1 MRKGF
6 SYLLCI
12 LILLVLLVSACQTTE
27 NDKNSIENIYLQAQK
42 YGYNNTINMF
52 LYDLS
57 SNDNQLSYESVKL
70 NGFSGTF
77 EQWTELLKG
86 EDGKSPFVTKCDDG
100 YWYVDG
106 AKTPFMIK
114 PLNGDSNNNEDSDD
128 NGDDENVVVSM
139 ADFDGIIDGVS
150 FAQAEVNPEFTSAN
164 GTLTT
169 AAKSTTGNYFG
180 YIATGNKAGSRPNEY
195 TVLAVINGDTKKIEG
210 IKILQEGATSSSYNV
225 TEEAMN
231 MYKEIEIADPTAFDG
246 LQFGA
251 GGVMAGATE
260 SASTFKNAMMVI
272 AQYYAT
278 YELGAVDPS
287 LEIIEKLNALE
298 EGVTYEKGEVY
309 DYTAEGIEVLYHFNS
324 SAEGKMAYVADVT
337 VTSVYD
343 TAGKEVEL
351 SESKTVRV
359 AVVYDE
365 SDGYEIVNVIVLSEY
380 TEDTVTVAEY
390 VESRIAGK
398 SKTTINGLTTK
409 KQTNTA
415 EKAAV
420 RLLALDSFEYSQA
433 GTGKY
438 FDMLA
443 TVSDATFTQV
453 SATADTTL
461 GTIKFAATANDSK
474 YGPVAGIIVTAT
486 SVGANPDITLIA
498 LVSTVTDQVVAFAF
512 NGDITTSGYSP
523 CPTQEQLEGAYL
535 NVDVSTATAFDD
547 ITDGIVSGATNT
559 SDTIKNAFKMVA
571 QVYSENLET
580 LSLGTKAIVE
590 EIAPGATATELK
602 ENNAGEN
609 AVVLSVYAN
618 ADTTVY
624 VVYGK
629 PQGIASNAGVFAVAV
644 KGGKITAVK
653 MISDPSSGGYSLSQQ
668 TLDKYVGT
676 DFTSSGLAT
685 SNVQTGTTF
694 SSNVLHNAL
703 LWAATYANA

>member
-1 MRKGF
+1 MSAKQF
-6 SYLLCI
+6 FTSSSFKSI
-12 LILLVLLVSACQTTE
+12 AVLLVIAIVCVALL
-27 NDKNSIENIYLQAQK
+27 SILNPL
-42 YGYNNTINMF
+42 
-52 LYDLS
+52 LYV
-57 SNDNQLSYESVKL
+57 EV
-70 NGFSGTF
+70 GGMT
-77 EQWTELLKG
+77 
-86 EDGKSPFVTKCDDG
+86 
-100 YWYVDG
+100 
-106 AKTPFMIK
+106 
-114 PLNGDSNNNEDSDD
+114 
-128 NGDDENVVVSM
+128 
-139 ADFDGIIDGVS
+139 DFDGIIDGVS

-169 AAKSTTGNYFG
+169 AAKSTSGNYFG
-180 YIATGNKAGSRPNEY
+180 YIATGNKAGDKPNDY
-195 TVLAVINGDTKKIEG
+195 TVLAVINGDTKKVEG
-210 IKILQEGATSSSYNV
+210 VKILSEGATSSSYNV

-251 GGVMAGATE
+251 GGIMAGATQ
-260 SASTFKNAMMVI
+260 SAKTFQNAMMVI

-278 YELGAVDPS
+278 YELGTVDPT
-287 LEIIEKLNALE
+287 LEILEKLNALE
-298 EGVTYEKGEVY
+298 EGVTYEKGEAY

-351 SESKTVRV
+351 SEAKTVRV

-461 GTIKFAATANDSK
+461 GTINFVATGSDSQH
-474 YGPVAGIIVTAT
+474 GPVVGIIVTAT
-486 SVGANPDITLIA
+486 SVGANPSITLIA

-602 ENNAGEN
+602 ENNAGDN

-653 MISDPSSGGYSLSQQ
+653 MISDPSSGGYALSQD
-668 TLDKYVGT
+668 TLDKYVNA
-676 DFTSSGLAT
+676 DFTESGLAT
-685 SNVQTGTTF
+685 GNVQTGTTF

>member
-1 MRKGF
+1 MSAKQF
-6 SYLLCI
+6 FTSSSFKSI
-12 LILLVLLVSACQTTE
+12 AVLLVIAIVCVALL
-27 NDKNSIENIYLQAQK
+27 SILNPL
-42 YGYNNTINMF
+42 
-52 LYDLS
+52 LYV
-57 SNDNQLSYESVKL
+57 EV
-70 NGFSGTF
+70 GGMT
-77 EQWTELLKG
+77 
-86 EDGKSPFVTKCDDG
+86 
-100 YWYVDG
+100 
-106 AKTPFMIK
+106 
-114 PLNGDSNNNEDSDD
+114 
-128 NGDDENVVVSM
+128 
-139 ADFDGIIDGVS
+139 DFDGIIDGIS

-169 AAKSTTGNYFG
+169 AAKSTSGNYFG
-180 YIATGNKAGSRPNEY
+180 YIATGNKAGDKPNAY
-195 TVLAVINGDTKKIEG
+195 TVLAVINGDTKKVEG
-210 IKILQEGATSSSYNV
+210 IKILSEGATSSSYNV
-225 TEEAMN
+225 TEEVIN

-251 GGVMAGATE
+251 GGVMAGATQ
-260 SASTFKNAMMVI
+260 SAKTFQNAMMVI

-278 YELGAVDPS
+278 YELGTVDPS

-298 EGVTYEKGEVY
+298 EGVTYEKGEAY

-337 VTSVYD
+337 VTSIYD

-351 SESKTVRV
+351 AEAKTVRV
-359 AVVYDE
+359 AIVYDE
-365 SDGYEIVNVIVLSEY
+365 SDGYKIANAIVLSEY

-398 SKTTINGLTTK
+398 SETIIKGTTTK

-420 RLLALDSFEYSQA
+420 RLLALDSFNYSQA

-461 GTIKFAATANDSK
+461 GTINFVATGSDSQH
-474 YGPVAGIIVTAT
+474 GPVVGVIVTAT
-486 SVGANPDITLIA
+486 SVGANPNITLIA

-602 ENNAGEN
+602 ENNAGDN

-624 VVYGK
+624 VVYGA

-653 MISDPSSGGYSLSQQ
+653 MISDPSSGGYALSQD
-668 TLDKYVGT
+668 TLDKYVNA
-676 DFTSSGLAT
+676 DFTATGLAT

>member
-1 MRKGF
+1 MSAKQF
-6 SYLLCI
+6 FTSSSFKSI
-12 LILLVLLVSACQTTE
+12 AVLLVIAIVCVALL
-27 NDKNSIENIYLQAQK
+27 SILNPL
-42 YGYNNTINMF
+42 
-52 LYDLS
+52 LYV
-57 SNDNQLSYESVKL
+57 EV
-70 NGFSGTF
+70 GGMT
-77 EQWTELLKG
+77 
-86 EDGKSPFVTKCDDG
+86 
-100 YWYVDG
+100 
-106 AKTPFMIK
+106 
-114 PLNGDSNNNEDSDD
+114 
-128 NGDDENVVVSM
+128 
-139 ADFDGIIDGVS
+139 DFDGIIDGVS

-180 YIATGNKAGSRPNEY
+180 YIATGNKAGDKPNPY
-195 TVLAVINGDTKKIEG
+195 TVLAIINGDTKKVEG
-210 IKILQEGATSSSYNV
+210 VKILSEGATSSSYNV
-225 TEEAMN
+225 TEEVIN

-251 GGVMAGATE
+251 GGVMAGATQ
-260 SASTFKNAMMVI
+260 SAKTFQNAMMVI

-337 VTSVYD
+337 VTSIYD

-351 SESKTVRV
+351 SEAKTVRV

-398 SKTTINGLTTK
+398 SETIIKGTTTK

-453 SATADTTL
+453 KVTTQSTL
-461 GTIKFAATANDSK
+461 GTINFVATGSDSQH
-474 YGPVAGIIVTAT
+474 GPVVGIIVTAT

-547 ITDGIVSGATNT
+547 ITDAIISGATNT

-590 EIAPGATATELK
+590 EIAPSATATELK

-629 PQGIASNAGVFAVAV
+629 PQGIASNAGVFAIAV

-653 MISDPSSGGYSLSQQ
+653 MISDPSSGGYALSQD
-668 TLDKYVGT
+668 TLDKYVNA
-676 DFTSSGLAT
+676 DFTESGLAT

>member
-1 MRKGF
+1 MSAKQF
-6 SYLLCI
+6 FTSSSFKSI
-12 LILLVLLVSACQTTE
+12 AVLLVIAIVCVALL
-27 NDKNSIENIYLQAQK
+27 SILNPL
-42 YGYNNTINMF
+42 
-52 LYDLS
+52 LYV
-57 SNDNQLSYESVKL
+57 EV
-70 NGFSGTF
+70 GGMT
-77 EQWTELLKG
+77 
-86 EDGKSPFVTKCDDG
+86 
-100 YWYVDG
+100 
-106 AKTPFMIK
+106 
-114 PLNGDSNNNEDSDD
+114 
-128 NGDDENVVVSM
+128 
-139 ADFDGIIDGVS
+139 DFDDIIDGIS

-169 AAKSTTGNYFG
+169 AAKSTSGNYFG

-195 TVLAVINGDTKKIEG
+195 TVLAVINGDTKKVEG
-210 IKILQEGATSSSYNV
+210 IKILQEGATSSNYNV

-278 YELGAVDPS
+278 YELGTVDPTI
-287 LEIIEKLNALE
+287 EIIEKLNALE

-398 SKTTINGLTTK
+398 SETIIKGTTTK

-461 GTIKFAATANDSK
+461 GTINFVATGSDSQH
-474 YGPVAGIIVTAT
+474 GPVVGVIVTAT
-486 SVGANPDITLIA
+486 SVGANPNITLIA

-571 QVYSENLET
+571 QLYSSNLDT
-580 LSLGTKAIVE
+580 LSLGTSAIVE
-590 EIAPGATATELK
+590 ELAAGATATELK

-609 AVVLSVYAN
+609 AVVLGVYAN

-629 PQGIASNAGVFAVAV
+629 PQGIASNAGVFAIAV

-653 MISDPSSGGYSLSQQ
+653 MISDPSSGGYALSQD
-668 TLDKYVGT
+668 TLDKYVNA
-676 DFTSSGLAT
+676 DFTESGLAT

>member
-1 MRKGF
+1 MSAKQF
-6 SYLLCI
+6 FTSSSFKSI
-12 LILLVLLVSACQTTE
+12 AVLLVIAIVCVALL
-27 NDKNSIENIYLQAQK
+27 SILNPL
-42 YGYNNTINMF
+42 
-52 LYDLS
+52 LYV
-57 SNDNQLSYESVKL
+57 EV
-70 NGFSGTF
+70 GG
-77 EQWTELLKG
+77 
-86 EDGKSPFVTKCDDG
+86 
-100 YWYVDG
+100 
-106 AKTPFMIK
+106 
-114 PLNGDSNNNEDSDD
+114 
-128 NGDDENVVVSM
+128 M

-169 AAKSTTGNYFG
+169 AAKSTSGNYFG
-180 YIATGNKAGSRPNEY
+180 YIATGNKAGDKPNDY
-195 TVLAVINGDTKKIEG
+195 TVLAVINGDTKKVEG
-210 IKILQEGATSSSYNV
+210 VKILSEGATSSSYNV

-251 GGVMAGATE
+251 GGIMAGATQ
-260 SASTFKNAMMVI
+260 SAKTFQNAMMVI

-278 YELGAVDPS
+278 YELGTVDPT
-287 LEIIEKLNALE
+287 LEILEKLNALE
-298 EGVTYEKGEVY
+298 EGVTYEKGEAY

-337 VTSVYD
+337 VTSIYD

-351 SESKTVRV
+351 ATPSTVTV
-359 AVVYDE
+359 SVVYAE
-365 SDGYEIVNVIVLSEY
+365 EGISSKVSNAFVVSEY

-398 SKTTINGLTTK
+398 SKTAITGLTTK

-420 RLLALDSFEYSQA
+420 RLLALDSFSYSQA

-453 SATADTTL
+453 KVTTQSTL
-461 GTIKFAATANDSK
+461 GTINFVATGSDSQH
-474 YGPVAGIIVTAT
+474 GPVVGVIVTAT
-486 SVGANPDITLIA
+486 SVGANPNITLIA

-559 SDTIKNAFKMVA
+559 SDTVKNAFKMVA
-571 QVYSENLET
+571 QLYSENLET
-580 LSLGTKAIVE
+580 LSLGASAIVE
-590 EIAPGATATELK
+590 ELAAGATASKLK
-602 ENNAGEN
+602 ENNAGDN

-629 PQGIASNAGVFAVAV
+629 PQGIASNAGVFAIAV

-653 MISDPSSGGYSLSQQ
+653 MISDPSSGGYALEQA
-668 TLDKYVGT
+668 TLDKYVNA
-676 DFTSSGLAT
+676 DFTESGLAT
-685 SNVQTGTTF
+685 SNVQTGATF
-694 SSNVLHNAL
+694 SSTVLHNAL

>member
-1 MRKGF
+1 MSAKQF
-6 SYLLCI
+6 FTSSSFKSI
-12 LILLVLLVSACQTTE
+12 AVLLVIAIVCVALL
-27 NDKNSIENIYLQAQK
+27 SILNPL
-42 YGYNNTINMF
+42 
-52 LYDLS
+52 LYV
-57 SNDNQLSYESVKL
+57 EV
-70 NGFSGTF
+70 GG
-77 EQWTELLKG
+77 
-86 EDGKSPFVTKCDDG
+86 
-100 YWYVDG
+100 
-106 AKTPFMIK
+106 
-114 PLNGDSNNNEDSDD
+114 
-128 NGDDENVVVSM
+128 M

-169 AAKSTTGNYFG
+169 AAKSTSGNYFG
-180 YIATGNKAGSRPNEY
+180 YIATGNKAGDKPNDY
-195 TVLAVINGDTKKIEG
+195 TVLAVINGDTKKVEG
-210 IKILQEGATSSSYNV
+210 VKILSEGATSSNYNV

-278 YELGAVDPS
+278 YELGTVDPS

-453 SATADTTL
+453 KVTTQSTL
-461 GTIKFAATANDSK
+461 GTINFVATGSDSQH
-474 YGPVAGIIVTAT
+474 GPVVGVIVTAT
-486 SVGANPDITLIA
+486 SVGYNPDITLIA

-602 ENNAGEN
+602 ENNAGDN

-624 VVYGK
+624 VVYGA

-653 MISDPSSGGYSLSQQ
+653 MISDPSSGGYALSQD
-668 TLDKYVGT
+668 TLDKYVNA
-676 DFTSSGLAT
+676 DFTESGLAT

>member
-1 MRKGF
+1 MSAKQF
-6 SYLLCI
+6 FTSSSFKSI
-12 LILLVLLVSACQTTE
+12 AVLLVIAIVCVALL
-27 NDKNSIENIYLQAQK
+27 SILNPL
-42 YGYNNTINMF
+42 
-52 LYDLS
+52 LYV
-57 SNDNQLSYESVKL
+57 EV
-70 NGFSGTF
+70 GG
-77 EQWTELLKG
+77 
-86 EDGKSPFVTKCDDG
+86 
-100 YWYVDG
+100 
-106 AKTPFMIK
+106 
-114 PLNGDSNNNEDSDD
+114 
-128 NGDDENVVVSM
+128 M

-169 AAKSTTGNYFG
+169 AAKSTSGNYFG
-180 YIATGNKAGSRPNEY
+180 YIATGNKAGDKPNPY
-195 TVLAVINGDTKKIEG
+195 TVLAVINGDTKKVEG
-210 IKILQEGATSSSYNV
+210 VKILSEGATSSSYNV
-225 TEEAMN
+225 TEEAIN
-231 MYKEIEIADPTAFDG
+231 AYKEIEIADPTAFDG

-251 GGVMAGATE
+251 GGIMAGATQ
-260 SASTFKNAMMVI
+260 SAKTFQNAMMVI

-278 YELGAVDPS
+278 YELGTVDPT
-287 LEIIEKLNALE
+287 LEILEKLNALE
-298 EGVTYEKGEVY
+298 EGVTYEKGEAY

-337 VTSVYD
+337 VTSIYD

-351 SESKTVRV
+351 SEAKTVRV
-359 AVVYDE
+359 AIVYDE
-365 SDGYEIVNVIVLSEY
+365 SDGYKIANAIVLSEY

-390 VESRIAGK
+390 VENRIVGK

-420 RLLALDSFEYSQA
+420 RLLALDSFSYSQA

-443 TVSDATFTQV
+443 TISDATFTQV
-453 SATADTTL
+453 KITADTTL

-498 LVSTVTDQVVAFAF
+498 LVSTVTDQVVAFTF
-512 NGDITTSGYSP
+512 NGDLTTSGYP
-523 CPTQEQLEGAYL
+523 TCPTQEQLEAAYL
-535 NVDVSTATAFDD
+535 GVNVSTATAFDD
-547 ITDGIVSGATNT
+547 ITDAIISGATNT

-571 QVYSENLET
+571 QLYSSNLET
-580 LSLGTKAIVE
+580 LSLGASAIVE
-590 EIAPGATATELK
+590 ELAAGATATELK
-602 ENNAGEN
+602 ENNAGDN
-609 AVVLSVYAN
+609 AVVLGVYAN

-624 VVYGK
+624 VVYGE

-653 MISDPSSGGYSLSQQ
+653 MISDPSSGGYALEQA
-668 TLDKYVGT
+668 TLDKYVNA
-676 DFTSSGLAT
+676 DFTESGLAT

-694 SSNVLHNAL
+694 SSTVLHNAL

>member
-1 MRKGF
+1 MSAKQF
-6 SYLLCI
+6 FTSSSFKSI
-12 LILLVLLVSACQTTE
+12 AVLLVIAIVCVALL
-27 NDKNSIENIYLQAQK
+27 SILNPL
-42 YGYNNTINMF
+42 
-52 LYDLS
+52 LYV
-57 SNDNQLSYESVKL
+57 EV
-70 NGFSGTF
+70 GGMT
-77 EQWTELLKG
+77 
-86 EDGKSPFVTKCDDG
+86 
-100 YWYVDG
+100 
-106 AKTPFMIK
+106 
-114 PLNGDSNNNEDSDD
+114 
-128 NGDDENVVVSM
+128 
-139 ADFDGIIDGVS
+139 DFDGIIDGVS

-180 YIATGNKAGSRPNEY
+180 YIATGNKAGDKPNPY
-195 TVLAVINGDTKKIEG
+195 TVLAIINGDTKKVEG
-210 IKILQEGATSSSYNV
+210 VKILSEGATSSSYNV
-225 TEEAMN
+225 TEEVIN

-251 GGVMAGATE
+251 GGVMAGATQ
-260 SASTFKNAMMVI
+260 SAKTFQNAMMVI

-337 VTSVYD
+337 VTSIYD

-351 SESKTVRV
+351 SEAKTVRV

-398 SKTTINGLTTK
+398 SETIIKGTTTK

-453 SATADTTL
+453 KVTTQSTL
-461 GTIKFAATANDSK
+461 GTINFVATGSDSQH
-474 YGPVAGIIVTAT
+474 GPVAGIIVTAT

-590 EIAPGATATELK
+590 EIAPGATASKLK

-624 VVYGK
+624 VVYGE
-629 PQGIASNAGVFAVAV
+629 PQGIASNAGVFAIAV
-644 KGGKITAVK
+644 KGGKISALK
-653 MISDPSSGGYSLSQQ
+653 MLSDPSSGGYALSQD
-668 TLDKYVGT
+668 TLDKYVNA
-676 DFTSSGLAT
+676 DFTESGLAT

>member
-1 MRKGF
+1 MSAKQF
-6 SYLLCI
+6 FTSSSFKSI
-12 LILLVLLVSACQTTE
+12 AVLLVIAIVCVALL
-27 NDKNSIENIYLQAQK
+27 SILNPL
-42 YGYNNTINMF
+42 
-52 LYDLS
+52 LYV
-57 SNDNQLSYESVKL
+57 EV
-70 NGFSGTF
+70 GGMT
-77 EQWTELLKG
+77 
-86 EDGKSPFVTKCDDG
+86 
-100 YWYVDG
+100 
-106 AKTPFMIK
+106 
-114 PLNGDSNNNEDSDD
+114 
-128 NGDDENVVVSM
+128 
-139 ADFDGIIDGVS
+139 DFDGIVDGIS

-169 AAKSTTGNYFG
+169 AAKSTSGNYFG

-195 TVLAVINGDTKKIEG
+195 TVLAVINGDTKKVEG
-210 IKILQEGATSSSYNV
+210 VKILSEGATSSNYNV

-324 SAEGKMAYVADVT
+324 SAEGKIAYVADVT

-398 SKTTINGLTTK
+398 SKTAINGLTTK

-461 GTIKFAATANDSK
+461 GTINFVATGSDSQH
-474 YGPVAGIIVTAT
+474 GPVAGIIVTAT

-571 QVYSENLET
+571 QLYSSNLDT
-580 LSLGTKAIVE
+580 LSLGASAIVE
-590 EIAPGATATELK
+590 ELAAGATATELK

-609 AVVLSVYAN
+609 AGVLGVYAN

-624 VVYGK
+624 VVYGA

-653 MISDPSSGGYSLSQQ
+653 MISDPSSGGYALSQD
-668 TLDKYVGT
+668 TLDKYVNA
-676 DFTSSGLAT
+676 DFTESGLAT

>member
-1 MRKGF
+1 MSAKQF
-6 SYLLCI
+6 FTSSSFKSI
-12 LILLVLLVSACQTTE
+12 AVLLVIAIVCVALL
-27 NDKNSIENIYLQAQK
+27 SILNPL
-42 YGYNNTINMF
+42 
-52 LYDLS
+52 LYV
-57 SNDNQLSYESVKL
+57 EV
-70 NGFSGTF
+70 GGMT
-77 EQWTELLKG
+77 
-86 EDGKSPFVTKCDDG
+86 
-100 YWYVDG
+100 
-106 AKTPFMIK
+106 
-114 PLNGDSNNNEDSDD
+114 
-128 NGDDENVVVSM
+128 
-139 ADFDGIIDGVS
+139 DFDDIIDGVS

-195 TVLAVINGDTKKIEG
+195 TVLAVINGDTKKVEG
-210 IKILQEGATSSSYNV
+210 IKILQEGATSSNYNV

-278 YELGAVDPS
+278 YELGTVDPS

-398 SKTTINGLTTK
+398 SETIIKGTTTK

-453 SATADTTL
+453 KVTTQSTL
-461 GTIKFAATANDSK
+461 GTINFVATGNDSQH
-474 YGPVAGIIVTAT
+474 GPVVGIIVTAT
-486 SVGANPDITLIA
+486 SVGDNPDITLIA

-512 NGDITTSGYSP
+512 NGDITTSGYP
-523 CPTQEQLEGAYL
+523 ICPTQEQLEAAYL
-535 NVDVSTATAFDD
+535 GVNVSTATAFDD
-547 ITDGIVSGATNT
+547 ITDAIISGATNT

-571 QVYSENLET
+571 QLYSSNLDT
-580 LSLGTKAIVE
+580 LSLGASAIVE
-590 EIAPGATATELK
+590 ELAAGATASELK

-653 MISDPSSGGYSLSQQ
+653 MISDPSSGGYALSQD
-668 TLDKYVGT
+668 TLDKYVNA
-676 DFTSSGLAT
+676 DFTESGLAT

>member
-1 MRKGF
+1 MSAKQF
-6 SYLLCI
+6 FTSSSFKSI
-12 LILLVLLVSACQTTE
+12 AVLLVIAIVCVALL
-27 NDKNSIENIYLQAQK
+27 SILNPL
-42 YGYNNTINMF
+42 
-52 LYDLS
+52 LYV
-57 SNDNQLSYESVKL
+57 EV
-70 NGFSGTF
+70 GGMT
-77 EQWTELLKG
+77 
-86 EDGKSPFVTKCDDG
+86 
-100 YWYVDG
+100 
-106 AKTPFMIK
+106 
-114 PLNGDSNNNEDSDD
+114 
-128 NGDDENVVVSM
+128 
-139 ADFDGIIDGVS
+139 DFDGIIDGVS

-169 AAKSTTGNYFG
+169 AAKSTSGNYFG

-195 TVLAVINGDTKKIEG
+195 TVLAVINGDTKKVEG
-210 IKILQEGATSSSYNV
+210 VKILSEGATSSNYNV

-398 SKTTINGLTTK
+398 SETVIKGTTTK

-453 SATADTTL
+453 KVTTQSTL
-461 GTIKFAATANDSK
+461 GTINFVATGSDSQH
-474 YGPVAGIIVTAT
+474 GPVVGVIVTAT
-486 SVGANPDITLIA
+486 SVGYNPDITLIA

-624 VVYGK
+624 VVYGA

-653 MISDPSSGGYSLSQQ
+653 MISDPSSGGYALSQD
-668 TLDKYVGT
+668 TLDKYVNA
-676 DFTSSGLAT
+676 DFTESGLAT